1 MIINGKEIATRLYAQ
16 LKERRTKIARPL
28 TLGVLIM
35 GTDPVI
41 EQFVQIKSHAA
52 QKLDIGVTTVHMPV
66 FMSLSGATRA
76 DQVADSIKELS
87 SHSDAV
93 IVQLP
98 LPPHIDI
105 DRVLCAI
112 PPEKDVD
119 ALNPAVSEEAKLVH
133 APVALAVL
141 EILKSAGIETAGKK
155 VAVVGAGRL
164 VGAPCAL
171 LLREYGAS
179 VAVLTEGESLQPLK
193 DADIVISGA
202 GKAGLIQPDDLKE
215 GVVLIDAGT
224 SESAGE
230 IRGDI
235 DPACAEIASVFTPV
249 PGGVGP
255 IAVAMIFKNFLDLVE
270 KKGKSPAS

>member
-1 MIINGKEIATRLYAQ
+1 MVINGKEIADGLYAQ
-16 LKERRTKIARPL
+16 LKERRGKIARPL

-35 GTDPVI
+35 GTDPVV
-41 EQFVQIKSHAA
+41 EQFVRIKSRTAA
-52 QKLDIGVTTVHMPV
+52 RLDIGVTTVHMPV
-66 FMSLSGATRA
+66 FMSLSGATRT
-76 DQVADSIKELS
+76 DQIVAAVKELA
-87 SHSDAV
+87 SHSDGV

-98 LPPHIDI
+98 IPAHIDI
-105 DRVLCAI
+105 DAVLAAI

-119 ALNPAVSEEAKLVH
+119 ALNPSVSLSEQLVH

-141 EILKSAGIETAGKK
+141 EILKSAGVDPAGKN

-171 LLREYGAS
+171 LLREEGAS
-179 VAVLTEGESLQPLK
+179 VAVITEGESLQPLQ
-193 DADIVISGA
+193 DADIVISGT
-202 GKAGLIQPDDLKE
+202 GKAGLIKPGDIRE
-215 GVVLIDAGT
+215 GSVLIDAGT

-235 DPACAEIASVFTPV
+235 DPACAQVASVFTPV

-255 IAVAMIFKNFLDLVE
+255 ISVAMIFKNFLDLVE
-270 KKGKSPAS
+270 RKK